1 MEIHGLTP
9 NEDYEFKVV
18 AVDGDHETE
27 SAIEKVNTYGVIIG
41 EVKQIFLLTLLLH
54 IYCTVIVLVYIY
66 MYM

>member
-27 SAIEKVNTYGVIIG
+27 SAIEKVNTYGVGKIYILYTVMFV
-41 EVKQIFLLTLLLH
+41 ELIALLFHVFTQR
-54 IYCTVIVLVYIY
+54 VL
-66 MYM
+66 